1 MATLL
6 LTFAIIGS
14 LFVAFNNGANDVA
27 NAFASAVGSKALKV
41 KHALFVAA
49 CLNFIGAIVL
59 GANVSKMLVSGVVN
73 VGNFGDV
80 NGYIAGMLACMVAS
94 GTFMFVSTQ
103 TGLPVSSTHSIVGSM
118 IGVYIF
124 SGGVDTVNWKS
135 FSILALTW
143 MLTPFLSALCSFS
156 TIKLIRYTIY
166 SGDRDK
172 IMERAYKW
180 IPLFVS
186 IIIVAVI
193 IAVAHGTRFG
203 SCLSR
208 GNSIL
213 ALVVIF
219 FVFYVAL
226 KKFTKF
232 LTTKFSNREFGIEH
246 VFKRFQAGTSC
257 LIGFAVGSNDVA
269 NSVTPIVAIY
279 FALKL
284 GHVPTSSESFV
295 IPVWLLALGGL
306 GMSVGVLSFGRKVIS
321 TLGHGITVLTNS
333 KGFAID
339 FSTAMTI
346 IVASVF
352 GIPVSSTHAST
363 GSVIGVGLEKGIHN
377 VNFGIILRIFA
388 TWLITVPLSAI
399 FAIVVFK
406 FFLKVASFFA

>member
-1 MATLL
+1 M
-6 LTFAIIGS
+6 S
-14 LFVAFNNGANDVA
+14 
-27 NAFASAVGSKALKV
+27 
-41 KHALFVAA
+41 
-49 CLNFIGAIVL
+49 
-59 GANVSKMLVSGVVN
+59 
-73 VGNFGDV
+73 
-80 NGYIAGMLACMVAS
+80 
-94 GTFMFVSTQ
+94 
-103 TGLPVSSTHSIVGSM
+103 
-118 IGVYIF
+118 
-124 SGGVDTVNWKS
+124 
-135 FSILALTW
+135 
-143 MLTPFLSALCSFS
+143 
-156 TIKLIRYTIY
+156 
-166 SGDRDK
+166 
-172 IMERAYKW
+172 
-180 IPLFVS
+180 
-186 IIIVAVI
+186 
-193 IAVAHGTRFG
+193 
-203 SCLSR
+203 
-208 GNSIL
+208 
-213 ALVVIF
+213 
-219 FVFYVAL
+219 FYVVL

-232 LTTKFSNREFGIEH
+232 LTSKFSNREFSIEH
-246 VFKRFQAGTSC
+246 VFKRFQALTSC

-295 IPVWLLALGGL
+295 IPVWLLALGGF

-363 GSVIGVGLEKGIHN
+363 GSVIGVGLEKGIHK

-399 FAIVVFK
+399 FAIVIFK